1 MDKKYLENDKLIEK
15 IKVTRSSTIYWY
27 TEENNQYRVR
37 VTIYNR
43 EVYNRVLDEKHY
55 EIYRYFINERV
66 KYLIDGDILYKD
78 YNMILIDNTMYQV
91 IDQTSHFKEML
102 RMLIPVEGE
111 YYCNVSDNLFD
122 LILGCTLRTGEVFDE
137 HDLVL
142 HNGIFY
148 SSGQVICSIRDFERD
163 GIDYEMFDLI
173 YGFNQEQIE
182 YLNSKV
188 IEVLKY
194 NKIERY
200 ITHEIVMNIDRC
212 Y

>member
-1 MDKKYLENDKLIEK
+1 MDKKYLENNKLIEK

-37 VTIYNR
+37 VTIYKR
-43 EVYNRVLDEKHY
+43 EVYNKVRDEKHY

-111 YYCNVSDNLFD
+111 YYYNVSDNIFD
-122 LILGCTLRTGEVFDE
+122 LVLGCTLRTGEVFDE

-142 HNGIFY
+142 HNGVFY
-148 SSGQVICSIRDFERD
+148 SSGQVICSIRDFDRV
-163 GIDYEMFDLI
+163 GIDYEPFDLLH
-173 YGFNQEQIE
+173 GLTMEQSD
-182 YLNSKV
+182 YLFQACYFKLDVIKIKNYVTNSV
-188 IEVLKY
+188 NI
-194 NKIERY
+194 KIGW
-200 ITHEIVMNIDRC
+200 
-212 Y
+212 

>member
-111 YYCNVSDNLFD
+111 YYYNVSDNIFD
-122 LILGCTLRTGEVFDE
+122 LVLGCTLRTGEVFDE
-137 HDLVL
+137 HDLVF
-142 HNGIFY
+142 HNGVFY
-148 SSGQVICSIRDFERD
+148 NSGQVICSIRDFDRV
-163 GIDYEMFDLI
+163 GIDYEPFDLLH
-173 YGFNQEQIE
+173 GLTMEQSD
-182 YLNSKV
+182 YLFQACYFKLDVIKIKNYVTNSV
-188 IEVLKY
+188 NI
-194 NKIERY
+194 KIGW
-200 ITHEIVMNIDRC
+200 
-212 Y
+212 

>member
-43 EVYNRVLDEKHY
+43 EVYNIVFDEKHY

-111 YYCNVSDNLFD
+111 YYYNVSDNIFD
-122 LILGCTLRTGEVFDE
+122 LVLGCTLRTGEVFDE
-137 HDLVL
+137 HDLVF
-142 HNGIFY
+142 HNGVFY
-148 SSGQVICSIRDFERD
+148 SSGQVICSIRDFDRV
-163 GIDYEMFDLI
+163 GIDYEPFDLL
-173 YGFNQEQIE
+173 YGLTMEQSD
-182 YLNSKV
+182 YLFQACYFKLDVIKIKNYVTNSV
-188 IEVLKY
+188 NI
-194 NKIERY
+194 KIGW
-200 ITHEIVMNIDRC
+200 
-212 Y
+212 

>member
-1 MDKKYLENDKLIEK
+1 MDKKYLENNKLIEK

-43 EVYNRVLDEKHY
+43 EVYNKVLDEKHY

-91 IDQTSHFKEML
+91 IDQTTHFKEML

-111 YYCNVSDNLFD
+111 YYYNVSDNIFD
-122 LILGCTLRTGEVFDE
+122 LVLGCTLRTGEVFDE

-142 HNGIFY
+142 HNGVFY
-148 SSGQVICSIRDFERD
+148 SSGQVICSIRDFDRV
-163 GIDYEMFDLI
+163 GIDYEPFDLLH
-173 YGFNQEQIE
+173 GLTMEQSD
-182 YLNSKV
+182 YLFQACYFKLDVIKIKNYVTNSV
-188 IEVLKY
+188 NI
-194 NKIERY
+194 KIGW
-200 ITHEIVMNIDRC
+200 
-212 Y
+212 

>member
-37 VTIYNR
+37 VTIYNM

-102 RMLIPVEGE
+102 RILIPVEGE
-111 YYCNVSDNLFD
+111 YYYNVSDNIFD
-122 LILGCTLRTGEVFDE
+122 LVLGCTLRTGEVFDE
-137 HDLVL
+137 HDLVF
-142 HNGIFY
+142 HNGVFY
-148 SSGQVICSIRDFERD
+148 NSGQVICSIRDFDRV
-163 GIDYEMFDLI
+163 GIDYEPFDLLH
-173 YGFNQEQIE
+173 GLTMEQSD
-182 YLNSKV
+182 YLFQACYFKLDVIKIKNYVTNSV
-188 IEVLKY
+188 NI
-194 NKIERY
+194 KIGW
-200 ITHEIVMNIDRC
+200 
-212 Y
+212 

>member
-1 MDKKYLENDKLIEK
+1 MDKKYLENNKLIEK

-43 EVYNRVLDEKHY
+43 EVYNKVLDEKHY

-111 YYCNVSDNLFD
+111 YYYNVSDNIFD
-122 LILGCTLRTGEVFDE
+122 LVLGCTLRTGEVFDE
-137 HDLVL
+137 HDLVF
-142 HNGIFY
+142 HNGVFY
-148 SSGQVICSIRDFERD
+148 NSGQVICSIRDFDRV
-163 GIDYEMFDLI
+163 GIDYEPFDLLH
-173 YGFNQEQIE
+173 GLTMEQSD
-182 YLNSKV
+182 YLFQACYFKLDVIKIKNYVTNSV
-188 IEVLKY
+188 NI
-194 NKIERY
+194 KIGW
-200 ITHEIVMNIDRC
+200 
-212 Y
+212 

>member
-1 MDKKYLENDKLIEK
+1 MDKKYLENDRMIEK

-43 EVYNRVLDEKHY
+43 EVYNKVLDEKHY

-111 YYCNVSDNLFD
+111 YYYNVSDNIFD
-122 LILGCTLRTGEVFDE
+122 LVLGCTLRTGEVFDE

-142 HNGIFY
+142 HNGVFY
-148 SSGQVICSIRDFERD
+148 SSGQVICSIRDFDRV
-163 GIDYEMFDLI
+163 GIDYEPFDLLH
-173 YGFNQEQIE
+173 GLTMEQSD
-182 YLNSKV
+182 YLFQACYFKLDVIKIKNYVTNSV
-188 IEVLKY
+188 NI
-194 NKIERY
+194 KIGW
-200 ITHEIVMNIDRC
+200 
-212 Y
+212 

>member
-1 MDKKYLENDKLIEK
+1 MDKKYLENNKLIEK

-43 EVYNRVLDEKHY
+43 EVYNKVLDGKHY

-111 YYCNVSDNLFD
+111 YYYNVSDNIFD
-122 LILGCTLRTGEVFDE
+122 LVLGCTLRTGEVFDE

-142 HNGIFY
+142 HNGVFY
-148 SSGQVICSIRDFERD
+148 SSGQVICSIRDFDRV
-163 GIDYEMFDLI
+163 GIDYEPFDLLH
-173 YGFNQEQIE
+173 GLTMEQSD
-182 YLNSKV
+182 YLFQACYFKLDVIKIKNYVTNSV
-188 IEVLKY
+188 NI
-194 NKIERY
+194 KIGW
-200 ITHEIVMNIDRC
+200 
-212 Y
+212 

>member
-43 EVYNRVLDEKHY
+43 EVYNKVLDEKHY
-55 EIYRYFINERV
+55 KIYKHFIDERV

-102 RMLIPVEGE
+102 RMLIPIEGE
-111 YYCNVSDNLFD
+111 YYYNVSDNIFD
-122 LILGCTLRTGEVFDE
+122 LVLGCTLRTGEVFDE
-137 HDLVL
+137 YDLVF
-142 HNGIFY
+142 HNGVFY
-148 SSGQVICSIRDFERD
+148 SNGQVICSIRDFDRV
-163 GIDYEMFDLI
+163 GIDYEPFDLLH
-173 YGFNQEQIE
+173 GLTMEQSD
-182 YLNSKV
+182 YLFQACYFKLDVIKIKNYVTNS
-188 IEVLKY
+188 I
-194 NKIERY
+194 NIKIGW
-200 ITHEIVMNIDRC
+200 
-212 Y
+212 

>member
-1 MDKKYLENDKLIEK
+1 MDKKYLENNKLIEK

-43 EVYNRVLDEKHY
+43 EVYNKVLDEKHY

-111 YYCNVSDNLFD
+111 YYYNVSDNIFD
-122 LILGCTLRTGEVFDE
+122 LVLGCTLRTGEVFDE

-142 HNGIFY
+142 HNGVFY
-148 SSGQVICSIRDFERD
+148 SSGQVICSIRDFDRV
-163 GIDYEMFDLI
+163 GIDYEPFDLLH
-173 YGFNQEQIE
+173 GLTMEQSD
-182 YLNSKV
+182 YLFQACYFKLDVIKIKNYVTNSV
-188 IEVLKY
+188 NI
-194 NKIERY
+194 KIGW
-200 ITHEIVMNIDRC
+200 
-212 Y
+212 